1 MMTPTTPDTYEIY
14 AIRYAHHA
22 RRASENFLGGDPHD
36 GPMPIDYFVWAI
48 VGEHRTFVV
57 DTGFNAEMARK
68 RKRELLRTPG
78 EGLKLIGIEPAQV
91 RDVIVTHMHYDHA
104 GCLDQFPEA
113 RYHIQDREMAFC
125 TGRHMCHEAARFPF
139 EARDVSSMVH
149 KVFEGRVAFHD
160 GDGELAPGVTLHRIG
175 GHSMGLQVVRVRTR
189 RGWVVVASDA
199 SHFYANMEQGRP
211 YPILHNVGEMLEG
224 FNTIRKL
231 AESPRHVIPG
241 HDPLVLKR
249 YPAAKP
255 GLEGTVVRL
264 DTDPS
269 PIHSTDS

>member
-1 MMTPTTPDTYEIY
+1 MAADTYEIY
-14 AIRYAHHA
+14 AVRYAHHA
-22 RRASENFLGGDPHD
+22 RKASENFLGGDPHD

-48 VGEHRTFVV
+48 VGETRTFVV
-57 DTGFNAEMARK
+57 DTGFNMDMARK
-68 RKRELLRTPG
+68 RKRELLRTPA
-78 EGLKLIGIEPAQV
+78 EGLKMIGIEPSQV

-113 RYHIQDREMAFC
+113 RYHVQDREMAFC
-125 TGRHMCHEAARFPF
+125 SGRHMCHEVGRFPF
-139 EARDVSSMVH
+139 EASDVASMIY

-160 GDGELAPGVTLHRIG
+160 GDDELAPGVTLHHIG

-211 YPILHNVGEMLEG
+211 YPILYNVGEMLEG
-224 FNTIRKL
+224 FNTIRRL

-249 YPAAKP
+249 YPAAKA
-255 GLEGTVVRL
+255 GLEGIVARL
-264 DTDPS
+264 DADPKC
-269 PIHSTDS
+269 D